1 MLSITG
7 VVMSFD
13 QRGQRVNYQYNAA
26 GNINFGQVNNQADLV
41 DELEKLKSEVAKAGD
56 AQVIDAEIVTDIQY
70 QLQKAVEQAKKPEPN
85 KNVVIE
91 HLNKAKDFIKGVA
104 QAGGIVAAIV
114 KAVEL
119 VQQLL

>member
-1 MLSITG
+1 
-7 VVMSFD
+7 MSFD

>member
-1 MLSITG
+1 
-7 VVMSFD
+7 MSFD

-41 DELEKLKSEVAKAGD
+41 DELEKLKSEVARAGD
-56 AQVIDAEIVTDIQY
+56 AQVIEAELVTDVQY

-85 KNVVIE
+85 KNVVVE
-91 HLNKAKDFIKGVA
+91 HLNKAKDFIKGVVE
-104 QAGGIVAAIV
+104 AGGIVTAIV

-119 VQQLL
+119 VQQLF